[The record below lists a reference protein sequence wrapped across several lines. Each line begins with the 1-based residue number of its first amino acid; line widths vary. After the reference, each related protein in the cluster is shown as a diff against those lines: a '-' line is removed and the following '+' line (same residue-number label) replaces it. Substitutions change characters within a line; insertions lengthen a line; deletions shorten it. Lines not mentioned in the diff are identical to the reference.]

1 MMFLVTV
8 LIPSGRLV
16 RRCFS
21 QLRDAELFCD
31 MCACDGLPI
40 WEVTQVDTT
49 ISDHFCVG
57 V

>member
-31 MCACDGLPI
+31 VCACDGLPI
-40 WEVTQVDTT
+40 WEFAKVDTT
-49 ISDHFCVG
+49 ISDYFCVG